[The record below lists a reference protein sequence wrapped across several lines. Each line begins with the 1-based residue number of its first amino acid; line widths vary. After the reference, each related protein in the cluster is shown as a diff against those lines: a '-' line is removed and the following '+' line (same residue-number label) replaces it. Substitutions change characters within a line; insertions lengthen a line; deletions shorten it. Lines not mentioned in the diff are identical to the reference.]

1 MPVLSN
7 HVDIAPTTLGLCG
20 IRKPAWMEG
29 TDLSYH
35 RLGSPPA
42 GSDPDSAYLQ
52 AVVPPDQLDTPN
64 TPYRG
69 IVTRD
74 GWKYV
79 CVANTSWLLFNLNE
93 DPYEEVN
100 LAQLNRYR
108 PQRKL
113 LIARLKQWVSDTG
126 DQFTVPED

>member
-1 MPVLSN
+1 
-7 HVDIAPTTLGLCG
+7 
-20 IRKPAWMEG
+20 MEG
-29 TDLSYH
+29 ADLSYH
-35 RLGSPPA
+35 RIGNSSGTA
-42 GSDPDSAYLQ
+42 DPDSAYLQ
-52 AVVPPDQLDTPN
+52 YVVPTDQLDTPN

-79 CVANTSWLLFNLNE
+79 CFENHSWVQFNLNE

-108 PQRKL
+108 PERKK
-113 LIARLKQWVSDTG
+113 LIAGLKQWVADTG
-126 DQFTVPED
+126 DKFALPED